1 MKIKN
6 KKHVSQIALL
16 LISSILIQGC
26 SSSKKKTQEEAV
38 TVIKKNATE
47 TSLSSILMAPSP
59 SFLMSTQSTMVFPLI
74 NFEAKAT
81 VEVNVSTPP
90 KYEDFDKRAYPNE
103 AFIIA
108 NMISVVQPELRPKDR
123 DTIAEYISIASKKF
137 NIEPQIIVSII
148 DTESNFNEN
157 VVSNTGDYSLAQINI
172 SMWNR
177 EFTRMKMPLMKQE
190 HVESDTRYAIKKMA
204 EILSIIKKRHE
215 KRDPKWYA
223 RYHSNTGK
231 YKNDYISKLQMR
243 MKMLATS
250 KNLNNQIA
258 QLENIKRLSSVHS
271 SNMQLQAAQN
281 SKVAK
286 ETLSLI
292 PISTPKIE
300 TGLMMEDRNKTQ
312 SFETASLL
320 LNEFSLKTI
329 Y

>member
-1 MKIKN
+1 MKTQN
-6 KKHVSQIALL
+6 KKNVSKMALL
-16 LISSILIQGC
+16 LVSSILIQGC
-26 SSSKKKTQEEAV
+26 SSTKKKTQEE
-38 TVIKKNATE
+38 TVVLTNQSITG
-47 TSLSSILMAPSP
+47 TSLSSILLAPRP
-59 SFLMSTQSTMVFPLI
+59 SFLMTPQKTMVFPLI
-74 NFEAKAT
+74 NFQAKPT
-81 VEVNVSTPP
+81 VEVNVSIPP
-90 KYEDFDKRAYPNE
+90 KYEDFDQRAYPNE

-108 NMISVVQPELRPKDR
+108 NMIAVVQPELRSKER

-148 DTESNFNEN
+148 DTESNFKAD
-157 VVSNTGDYSLAQINI
+157 VVSNTGDYSLAQINVN
-172 SMWNR
+172 MWNR
-177 EFTRMKMPLMKQE
+177 EFTRMKMPLMSQE
-190 HVESDTRYAIKKMA
+190 HIESDTRYAITKMA

-258 QLENIKRLSSVHS
+258 QLENIKRLSIVHS
-271 SNMQLQAAQN
+271 SNMMLQVAQN

-286 ETLSLI
+286 ETLSLS
-292 PISTPKIE
+292 PLSTPKLE
-300 TGLMMEDRNKTQ
+300 TGLMMEDHNKTQ

-320 LNEFSLKTI
+320 LNDFSLKTN